1 MNMRPSLSSL
11 MPAGVPAS
19 CSKRGARRAASAR
32 GFTLLEVLVALTI
45 IAVALTAA
53 LRGAMALTG
62 NAQDIDRK
70 LYAVITAE
78 NQQLELRFGRSQVG
92 IGESRFDCGQGG
104 MNFVCTQ
111 SITPTPN
118 PFFKRVEVHVASTDE
133 KARDFADLM
142 ALLPMN

>member
-1 MNMRPSLSSL
+1 MNLRPLPSSL
-11 MPAGVPAS
+11 MPAVVPAS
-19 CSKRGARRAASAR
+19 CSRREASRAARAR

-92 IGESRFDCGQGG
+92 LGESRYDCDQGG

-142 ALLPMN
+142 ALLPVN

>member
-1 MNMRPSLSSL
+1 MSMRPLPSNL

-19 CSKRGARRAASAR
+19 CSRRGALRGRGAC

-78 NQQLELRFGRSQVG
+78 NQQLELRFGRTQVG
-92 IGESRFDCGQGG
+92 LGDSRFDCEQGG
-104 MNFVCTQ
+104 INFLCSQ
-111 SITPTPN
+111 SVTPTPN
-118 PFFKRVEVHVASTDE
+118 PFFKRVEIHVATTDE

-142 ALLPMN
+142 ALLPVN

>member
-1 MNMRPSLSSL
+1 MNTRPLPSSL

-19 CSKRGARRAASAR
+19 CSKRAAPRGAGAR

-92 IGESRFDCGQGG
+92 LGESRFDCEQGG
-104 MNFVCTQ
+104 INFLCTQ

-118 PFFKRVEVHVASTDE
+118 PFFKRVEIHVATTDE

-142 ALLPMN
+142 ALLAVN